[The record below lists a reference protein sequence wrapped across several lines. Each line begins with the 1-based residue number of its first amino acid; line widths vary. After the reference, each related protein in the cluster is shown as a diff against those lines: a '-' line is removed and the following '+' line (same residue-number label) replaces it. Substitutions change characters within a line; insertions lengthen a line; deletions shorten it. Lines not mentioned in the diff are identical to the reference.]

1 MFGWLIGQLVLQL
14 YFITLHYHP
23 ANPYPSSSP
32 LFSSL
37 GGMGVLPHTPTGAHE
52 TFVLNLRQPTVQ
64 LSEADPD
71 LTTLCFHI
79 ANSTTSHRTG
89 TKQGSGLG
97 QGHGLQGLGV
107 VTKSTLAGL
116 KSGAGC
122 DMLHAALR
130 RAMVMRYSL

>member
-1 MFGWLIGQLVLQL
+1 
-14 YFITLHYHP
+14 
-23 ANPYPSSSP
+23 
-32 LFSSL
+32 
-37 GGMGVLPHTPTGAHE
+37 MGVLPHTPSGAHE

-64 LSEADPD
+64 LSEAEPD
-71 LTTLCFHI
+71 LTTMCFHI

-130 RAMVMRYSL
+130 RAMVMLLFYFFLFFFLP